1 MHIPAIVLHKRTAQL
16 GLSVALSS
24 VLALG
29 VMALL
34 QTKQSLATT
43 YVQVSR
49 DSTRFSAADIL
60 ARFPRDKHEEFMR
73 RAIVNSRKAAEPKT
87 GGVFGAV
94 IVSKDG
100 TVIADGL
107 YRGFAEN
114 DPTWHAET
122 HAIRLA
128 CAALKKP
135 TLDGCVLYTSAE
147 PCPMCL
153 AAAYWAG
160 LDGIFYASTADDA
173 KRYGNV
179 DNDFLYEQLSKQ
191 IQDRAISEQN
201 FLRPEAVEVWKD
213 YKDRKDKAGASRE
226 KPARDS

>member
-1 MHIPAIVLHKRTAQL
+1 MHIPAIVLNKRTAQ
-16 GLSVALSS
+16 VALVSGACPAR
-24 VLALG
+24 LALG
-29 VMALL
+29 VVPLL
-34 QTKQSLATT
+34 QSKSSFATT
-43 YVQVSR
+43 FVQVSS
-49 DSTRFSAADIL
+49 DGTRFSAAAIL
-60 ARFPRDKHEEFMR
+60 ARFPREKHEEFMR

-94 IVSKDG
+94 IVAKDG
-100 TVIADGL
+100 TVIADGM

-122 HAIRLA
+122 HAIRVA

-135 TLDGCVLYTSAE
+135 KLDGCILYTSAE

-160 LDGIFYASTADDA
+160 IDGIFYASTAADA

-179 DNDFLYEQLSKQ
+179 DNDFLYEQLSKK

-201 FLRPEAVEVWKD
+201 LCAGSGRSVEGVLQPQGEG
-213 YKDRKDKAGASRE
+213 R
-226 KPARDS
+226 

>member
-1 MHIPAIVLHKRTAQL
+1 MHIPAIVSNKRTVRVGL
-16 GLSVALSS
+16 GVALCTT
-24 VLALG
+24 LALG
-29 VMALL
+29 AVPLL
-34 QTKQSLATT
+34 QSKSGLAMTF
-43 YVQVSR
+43 VQASGDR
-49 DSTRFSAADIL
+49 ARFSAADIL
-60 ARFPRDKHEEFMR
+60 ARFPKEKHEEFMR

-94 IVSKDG
+94 IVAKDG

-122 HAIRLA
+122 HAIRVA

-135 TLDGCVLYTSAE
+135 KLDGCILYTSAE

-153 AAAYWAG
+153 AAAYWAE
-160 LDGIFYASTADDA
+160 LDGIFYASTAVDA
-173 KRYGNV
+173 KKYGNV

-191 IQDRAISEQN
+191 IQDRALSEQN
-201 FLRPEAVEVWKD
+201 FLRPEAVEVWKE
-213 YKDRKDKAGASRE
+213 YKDRKDKLER
-226 KPARDS
+226 